1 MKTSDKRGRE
11 MKIKLFL
18 ILLLIALGTVLMADI
33 PELRRIENVRSKEAM
48 YNHEIIEEYDFDKSV
63 KFVRLT
69 KPELRDSG
77 TLSIVS
83 LPISPRGG
91 LPNIRYSFDN
101 NLNPTR
107 VGNDSLSLYVS
118 KYGEYFVQQEFGEKE
133 HTCFIHKKN
142 GELVYSFSKEYQKD
156 YPSKYPFAFSIGK
169 INDNGVLTYR
179 ISNQEFHVLHND
191 MTIKKIGPFYEEES
205 LQFLRLGEY
214 VLTTVLSLNG
224 NIAIA
229 ATENRNIEP
238 ENYHSF
244 PLGARVFF
252 YDERS
257 NFIKSYDIEGTEI
270 PSPNVYSDSGRYFI
284 MQCES
289 YMYLFKDTE
298 LVLKEEVGGIGA
310 VRFSEDESVALV
322 GTGVGN
328 LVIDLENIEIKHNL
342 GGLPGVTKAIANIG
356 HPIIA
361 TIISNR
367 LYIVNY
373 ETEEVILSETVGPKL
388 RGGST
393 SATHLEVS
401 GDGKTISAFHR
412 KWYRKYRIGGRK

>member
-1 MKTSDKRGRE
+1 MKT
-11 MKIKLFL
+11 KLFL

-33 PELRRIENVRSKEAM
+33 PELRTIENVHLQEAM
-48 YNHEIIEEYDFDKSV
+48 YNHDIIEEYDFDKRA

-77 TLSIVS
+77 TLSIVE

-91 LPNIRYSFDN
+91 YPSIRYSFDD

-107 VGNDSLSLYVS
+107 VGNDSLGLYVS
-118 KYGEYFVQQEFGEKE
+118 KYGKYFVQQEFGEKE

-142 GELVYSFSKEYQKD
+142 GELVHSFSKEYQKD

-169 INDNGVLTYR
+169 INDNGVLDYKVS
-179 ISNQEFHVLHND
+179 IQEIHVLNSSD

-205 LQFLRLGEY
+205 LKFLRPGEY
-214 VLTTVLSLNG
+214 AIIPSLSLNG
-224 NIAIA
+224 DFAIL
-229 ATENRNIEP
+229 ATENRYTEP

-244 PLGARVFF
+244 PLCARVFF
-252 YDERS
+252 YDDQA
-257 NFIKSYDIEGTEI
+257 NFIKTYDIEGAEVY
-270 PSPNVYSDSGRYFI
+270 SPAVYSDSGRYYI
-284 MQCES
+284 MQS
-289 YMYLFKDTE
+289 KPYMYLFKDTE
-298 LVLKEEVGGIGA
+298 LVLKEEVGGLGA

-328 LVIDLENIEIKHNL
+328 LVIDLGNIEIKHNL
-342 GGLPGVTKAIANIG
+342 GGLPGVTKDIANIG

-361 TIISNR
+361 TITSNE

-373 ETEEVILSETVGPKL
+373 ETDEVILSETVGPEL
-388 RGGST
+388 RGSSS
-393 SATHLEVS
+393 SATHLQVS

>member
-1 MKTSDKRGRE
+1 

-33 PELRRIENVRSKEAM
+33 PEAKNMVNVHLKEAM

-91 LPNIRYSFDN
+91 LPNIRYSFDD

-118 KYGEYFVQQEFGEKE
+118 KYGEYFFQQEFGEKE
-133 HTCFIHKKN
+133 QTCYIYKKN
-142 GELVYSFSKEYQKD
+142 GKLVYSFSKEYDK
-156 YPSKYPFAFSIGK
+156 PKTFRTPAPINFFR
-169 INDNGVLTYR
+169 INDNGEIIYSES
-179 ISNQEFHVLHND
+179 IND
-191 MTIKKIGPFYEEES
+191 FFLLDRNMKSHKVGPFYNEES
-205 LQFLRLGEY
+205 FQFLILGEY
-214 VLTTVLSLNG
+214 GKRAILSLNG
-224 NIAIA
+224 NFAVL
-229 ATENRNIEP
+229 ATENRYTEP

-252 YDERS
+252 YDEQA
-257 NFIKSYDIEGTEI
+257 NFIKYYDIEGTNT
-270 PSPNVYSDSGRYFI
+270 PSPTVYSDSGRYFI

-328 LVIDLENIEIKHNL
+328 LVIDLEHVEIINNVV
-342 GGLPGVTKAIANIG
+342 LPGVTKAIANIG

-361 TIISNR
+361 TMTNNE
-367 LYIVNY
+367 LYVVNY

-388 RGGST
+388 LGGST